1 LPGRL
6 QKRGLL
12 RSLRF
17 LPGMGGGSR
26 LDILGAVPG
35 TRVAIATA
43 ALGTGLIVIAGM
55 LLLPFPG
62 TLPEDLPSKG
72 HRDEAEVPSFS
83 GPRPQSILG
92 LDGEL
97 GSDRSLSR

>member
-1 LPGRL
+1 MPGRL

-35 TRVAIATA
+35 TRVATATA